1 MKKEQPPNP
10 FWVKQFEIKGFK
22 KDSMKEDNCPQCGEE
37 MSEAFGSHRLFCQKC
52 NPDSYAVTTQPSRP
66 LHSDPAGEEDT
77 IEDIA
82 DKFVYH
88 TEITDPKECFLGGYR
103 YAQETLPF
111 ASIIEG
117 LSIDEL
123 RIAYQEF
130 RKLGSGTKRT
140 NFEAFTAGYKL
151 KPPTPQTGREEL
163 IKFANWIYATDYSDL
178 GLMDG
183 TKLVDVYLKV
193 KDK

>member
-1 MKKEQPPNP
+1 MKCPKCQAELVSGNFYATYMVCPNCDALL
-10 FWVKQFEIKGFK
+10 I
-22 KDSMKEDNCPQCGEE
+22 
-37 MSEAFGSHRLFCQKC
+37 
-52 NPDSYAVTTQPSRP
+52 
-66 LHSDPAGEEDT
+66 HSDPAGEEDT
-77 IEDIA
+77 PEDLA

-130 RKLGSGTKRT
+130 RKSGSGTKRT
-140 NFEAFTAGYKL
+140 NFEAFTAGYRL
-151 KPPTPQTGREEL
+151 KPPTPQTARTYTEGEVKEL
-163 IKFANWIYATDYSDL
+163 RDAAEAFMDFIDCDL
-178 GLMDG
+178 ACDSQNEHRLR
-183 TKLVDVYLKV
+183 LINALKQNP
-193 KDK
+193 KP